1 MMPNKDTLLM
11 EISADGT
18 EGISFHATAEH
29 GNFVEMEEI
38 EDSGEQ
44 HFTQNDFERPL
55 KKASRRQNIPIGE
68 NIRDAIRSIKGQ

>member
-1 MMPNKDTLLM
+1 MPSKDTLLM

-38 EDSGEQ
+38 EDSGKQ
-44 HFTQNDFERPL
+44 SFTKNDFEQALRKTSRKV
-55 KKASRRQNIPIGE
+55 KK
-68 NIRDAIRSIKGQ
+68 